1 LWRNPCHSPR
11 RPTKP
16 QKASKKSNEEKKE
29 QSPRIDSETLKEI
42 LITAAKRGGKLKP
55 LPTTR
60 KTKLKMIRVAEKN

>member
-1 LWRNPCHSPR
+1 M
-11 RPTKP
+11 
-16 QKASKKSNEEKKE
+16 
-29 QSPRIDSETLKEI
+29 DSETLKEI